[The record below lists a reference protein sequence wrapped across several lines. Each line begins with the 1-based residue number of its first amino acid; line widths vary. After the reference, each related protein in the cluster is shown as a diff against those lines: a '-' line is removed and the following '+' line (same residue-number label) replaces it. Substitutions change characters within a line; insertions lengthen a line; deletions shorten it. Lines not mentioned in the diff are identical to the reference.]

1 LRGGGIHYNDFIYA
15 IEMADGVE
23 VANGMDTEQAHTE
36 RWPRLRAALH
46 SWRIRIPAFGERL
59 NETRSHAIERFRP
72 VRVVD
77 EIYDA
82 PDQWRWLLR
91 PAITGFLALVSIAI
105 GGSFTNS
112 PFKLN
117 IPGTWFFGVPATPN
131 YGPTN
136 QVELLISLVAVYGG
150 LVMLIRVWIQLAKAL
165 RHRPHVPTKYLMW
178 ILAAWMI
185 PMVVVAP
192 MFSRDVFSY
201 AAQGE
206 MVSRHINPYQYGPFT
221 LGTGAYV
228 APVDPL
234 WGNTPAPYGPL
245 FLILDGFF
253 ATTSAHHEFVTVIFL
268 RALEVASV
276 FSMAWC
282 MPKLCKA
289 LGRDHGEAFVLAI
302 LNPIVIITMVG
313 GAHNDGFMVALM
325 LAGITAALYNH
336 RVIGVALCA
345 LAASVKAPAA
355 VGIIYIAWD
364 WLGGG
369 VATVKRLRPLAIAA
383 LISVAVMG
391 TLTALS
397 GLGLGWVSNLSTPGT
412 VRSWAAPATSIGLA
426 IAWVCNHL
434 GLAVSPT
441 PILSVTRLL
450 GMVIAVVVALYL
462 LRNYERIGWLKAMG
476 LTMLV
481 FVVMSPVVQP
491 WYLSWGI
498 ILLAPVATGKIRTTM
513 IVLSALSPFLG
524 LPGGHDLLSQLVH
537 ANPVALGATAI
548 ATMVAVV
555 MPLGRWTALGQIP
568 EGELVS

>member
-1 LRGGGIHYNDFIYA
+1 M
-15 IEMADGVE
+15 E
-23 VANGMDTEQAHTE
+23 TEQAHSE
-36 RWPRLRAALH
+36 RWPRLRATLD
-46 SWRIRIPAFGERL
+46 SWRSRIPAFGERID
-59 NETRSHAIERFRP
+59 ERRSQIVERFRP
-72 VRVVD
+72 IHVVD
-77 EIYDA
+77 DDYDGA
-82 PDQWRWLLR
+82 DQWRWLLR
-91 PAITGFLALVSIAI
+91 PAITGFLALLLISI

-117 IPGTWFFGVPATPN
+117 IPGTWFFGVPAAPT

-136 QVELLISLVAVYGG
+136 QAGLLLSVVAVYGG
-150 LVMLIRVWIQLAKAL
+150 LVMLIRVWVQLAKAL
-165 RHRPHVPTKYLMW
+165 RHRPQVPVKYLMW

-185 PMVVVAP
+185 PMVIIAP

-206 MVSRHINPYQYGPFT
+206 MVSRHINPYLYGPFT
-221 LGTGAYV
+221 LGSGAYV

-253 ATTSAHHEFVTVIFL
+253 ATTSAHHEFVTVILL
-268 RALEVASV
+268 RVLEVASV

-282 MPKLCKA
+282 MPKLCKV

-302 LNPIVIITMVG
+302 LNPIIIITMVG

-325 LAGITAALYNH
+325 LAGLTAALYGH
-336 RVIGVALCA
+336 RVIGVILCA
-345 LAASVKAPAA
+345 LAAAVKAPGAI
-355 VGIIYIAWD
+355 GIIYIAWD

-369 VATVKRLRPLAIAA
+369 VPYVKRLRPLAIAA
-383 LISVAVMG
+383 LISLAVMG
-391 TLTALS
+391 TLTAIS
-397 GLGLGWVSNLSTPGT
+397 GLGLGWVKNLGTPGT
-412 VRSWAAPATSIGLA
+412 VRSWAAPATSVGLA
-426 IAWVCNHL
+426 ISWVCDHV
-434 GLAVSPT
+434 GIAISQA
-441 PILSVTRLL
+441 PILTTTRLI
-450 GMVIAVVVALYL
+450 GMGIAVVVALHL

-481 FVVMSPVVQP
+481 FVVLSPVVQP

-498 ILLAPVATGKIRTTM
+498 ILLAPVAKGKIRTTI

-524 LPGGHDLLSQLVH
+524 LPGGHELLSQLVS
-537 ANPVALGATAI
+537 ANAI
-548 ATMVAVV
+548 AVVATLVATTVFIV

-568 EGELVS
+568 GEEVLV